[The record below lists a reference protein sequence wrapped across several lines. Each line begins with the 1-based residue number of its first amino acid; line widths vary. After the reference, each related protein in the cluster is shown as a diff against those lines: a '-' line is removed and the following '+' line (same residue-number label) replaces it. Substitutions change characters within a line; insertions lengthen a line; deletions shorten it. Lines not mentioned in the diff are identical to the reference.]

1 MKMHELNTTGWNSFP
16 FEVDG
21 INFVSK
27 VSPESPFMAKIKM
40 LPSGAFEAMNKS
52 AVLDCVG
59 KGLSREQ
66 IAEKLYFINAGGSHA
81 VLELGE

>member
-1 MKMHELNTTGWNSFP
+1 MKMHELNTNGWNSFP

-21 INFVSK
+21 IKFVSK
-27 VSPESPFMAKIKM
+27 VSPESPFMSKIKS
-40 LPSGAFEAMNKS
+40 LPKGAFESMNKS

-66 IAEKLYFINAGGSHA
+66 IIERLYFINEGGSHA
-81 VLELGE
+81 VLELEA

>member
-1 MKMHELNTTGWNSFP
+1 MKMHELNTTNWNSFP

-21 INFVSK
+21 VKFVSK
-27 VSPESPFMAKIKM
+27 ISPTSPFMAKIAT
-40 LPSGAFEAMNKS
+40 LPEGAFIAMNRM
-52 AVLDCVG
+52 AVLDLVG

-66 IAEKLYFINAGGSHA
+66 IATELYRINEGGSHA